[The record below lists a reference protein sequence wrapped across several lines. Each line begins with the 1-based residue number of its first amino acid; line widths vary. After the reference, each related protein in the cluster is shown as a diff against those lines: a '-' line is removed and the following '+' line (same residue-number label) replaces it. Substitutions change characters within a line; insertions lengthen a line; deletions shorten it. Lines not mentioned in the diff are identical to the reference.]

1 MNLQSFICGAGC
13 RRLALVVI
21 FASLVYRA
29 VSEDAQY
36 EACAPR
42 SCGYGP
48 NISYPFWI
56 SGEPESYCGHPNFEI
71 TCVGTYPV
79 LNFSDS
85 EFFYIKE
92 IFYANHSIL
101 LVDAPISHAT
111 CGSPRHNIS
120 FERTPFNLS
129 STNVDFLFYYNCTS
143 QLTDPTYP
151 VDCASNS
158 THHSFAFFPEEVSQ
172 EIYLN
177 SAISTCDSP
186 VSVPVNANISS
197 LMAEDYLEIMEMGFL
212 LNWTAI
218 NCSNCEESEGRCGF
232 ENNTFVCFCQDDQT
246 CNDGKCMSNS
256 VFIFLTESA
265 VLLDLPFLRAVDN
278 VLQLLQFLRHSLA
291 YKIALLF
298 AFAKMALILKVA
310 MMVSG

>member
-1 MNLQSFICGAGC
+1 MNLHSFICGAGC
-13 RRLALVVI
+13 RRLALVLV
-21 FASLVYRA
+21 FTSLVYRA

-48 NISYPFWI
+48 NIRYPFWI
-56 SGEPESYCGHPNFEI
+56 SGEPESYCGHPDFEI
-71 TCVGTYPV
+71 TCGGMLPV

-101 LVDAPISHAT
+101 LVDAFVYHDTDT
-111 CGSPRHNIS
+111 CGAPRHNIS

-129 STNVDFLFYYNCTS
+129 PTNDDFFFYYNCTS
-143 QLTDPTYP
+143 QPPDFTYP

-158 THHSFAFFPEEVSQ
+158 THHSFAVFHEDVSQ

-177 SAISTCDSP
+177 SVISTCDSA
-186 VSVPVNANISS
+186 VSVHVDVNNSTS
-197 LMAEDYLEIMEMGFL
+197 LATMNYSAIMEMGFL

-218 NCSNCEESEGRCGF
+218 NCGNCEESEGRCGF
-232 ENNTFVCFCQDDQT
+232 KNSAFVCFCQDGPHSKS
-246 CNDGKCMSNS
+246 CNDGKWMRE
-256 VFIFLTESA
+256 FFLF
-265 VLLDLPFLRAVDN
+265 LLVD
-278 VLQLLQFLRHSLA
+278 
-291 YKIALLF
+291 
-298 AFAKMALILKVA
+298 
-310 MMVSG
+310 